1 MKEISKTLAYL
12 GFDAD
17 FANKALEYNGLLPAR
32 VSQQHRE
39 IYKILSEDGE
49 LSARVSG
56 KFAYQALEN
65 GDFPAVGDWVM
76 IEKMHGTDEALIHH
90 ILPRKSAFE
99 RSVAGK
105 SKQRQIIAANI
116 DAAFICM
123 SLNRDFNLRRLERYL
138 TVAYSSGAL
147 PVIVLTK
154 SDLCEDIP
162 FYKNEVSN
170 IAPAADILLCS
181 ALNENGCDELFS
193 YLKAGKTYAFIG
205 SSGAG
210 KSTLINIIS
219 GEQRFEVN
227 GLRNDDKGRHTTT
240 HRELIL
246 LESGVVVIDNPG
258 MRELQPETADISRSF
273 EDIEE
278 LAMQCKFSNCTHTT
292 EPNCAVTTAIKDG
305 ILDEKRFENY
315 LKLQREISY
324 HDANP
329 RMREQIK
336 INAMF
341 GGKKQMKQLK
351 DAVKNKHK

>member
-12 GFDAD
+12 GFDPD
-17 FANKALEYNGLLPAR
+17 FANKALEYSGLLPAR

-39 IYKILSEDGE
+39 LYKVLSENGE
-49 LSARVSG
+49 FTARVSG
-56 KFAYQALEN
+56 KFAYQAIEN

-76 IEKMHGTDEALIHH
+76 IEKNQGANEALIHH

-116 DAAFICM
+116 DVVFICM

-138 TVAYSSGAL
+138 TVAYSSGAV

-154 SDLCEDIP
+154 TDLCEDIP
-162 FYKNEVSN
+162 LYKNKVQN

-181 ALNENGCDELFS
+181 AFKENECDELLN
-193 YLKAGKTYAFIG
+193 YLKPGKTYAFIG

-210 KSTLINIIS
+210 KSTLINLIS
-219 GEQRFEVN
+219 GEKRFEVN

-246 LESGVVVIDNPG
+246 LNNGVVVIDNPG

-292 EPNCAVTTAIKDG
+292 EPNCAVTAAIKDG

-329 RMREQIK
+329 RMREQMK

-341 GGKKQMKQLK
+341 DSKKQMKQK
-351 DAVKNKHK
+351 MDAAKNKHK